1 MADTPVRRRPAPAPA
16 ATPAPEPVRRRPA
29 PVTAPQSAIDKVA
42 EQVAESA
49 LSEPQKREP
58 VNTDIM
64 ISTGSTLLDLAISGG
79 IIRGGGIPGG
89 ILVEMYGP
97 SGTGKSAV
105 MCEILGNVQRKGGL
119 TSTQDPEGRL
129 NAGYAKVYGMNIDP
143 KSYDR
148 PDTVVQAFTNTRKFI
163 ASHFRKKKT
172 DPINAIGTDSLAA
185 LSSELEMSKDGDK
198 MGMKKAKDLNQEMR
212 LTCRDIANSG
222 NLVICTNQE
231 RGEGYD
237 AKTPGGQ
244 AVGYYAS
251 VRLRLTPDHA
261 NDVKKDVKVKE
272 VLGIVDE
279 DDEDDPNTRTEAK
292 KGRKGKSEKGQVE
305 KVLGIRTN
313 IAVVKSS
320 VDDPYRMAYVY
331 IVFGYGIDD
340 VRANL
345 QWMKDMLQTTTYV
358 TPSGKKFQGIAQ
370 AIDSVEKYGEEAAL
384 REQVIDLWEAI
395 ENALK
400 VKRKPKVRI

>member
-1 MADTPVRRRPAPAPA
+1 MADAPARRRPASIPTPSDVLAA
-16 ATPAPEPVRRRPA
+16 AT
-29 PVTAPQSAIDKVA
+29 
-42 EQVAESA
+42 EQVADSA
-49 LSEPQKREP
+49 LSEPQKKQP
-58 VNTDIM
+58 VNTELM

-79 IIRGGGIPGG
+79 IKRGGGIPGG
-89 ILVEMYGP
+89 ILMEMYGP

-105 MCEILGNVQRKGGL
+105 MCEILGNVQTRGGKI
-119 TSTQDPEGRL
+119 STQDPEGRI
-129 NAGYAKVYGMNIDP
+129 NKAYAQVYGMNIDP
-143 KSYDR
+143 RFYDR

-163 ASHFRKKKT
+163 LDNFRKKMT
-172 DPINAIGTDSLAA
+172 DPINGIGTDSLAA

-222 NLVICTNQE
+222 NLVVCTNQE

-251 VRLRLTPDHA
+251 IRLRLTPDHA
-261 NDVKKDVKVKE
+261 NDVKKEIKVKDA
-272 VLGIVDE
+272 LGIVEDEEE
-279 DDEDDPNTRTEAK
+279 DDGNTRAEAK
-292 KGRKGKSEKGQVE
+292 KGRKAKNEKGVVE
-305 KVLGIRTN
+305 KIMGIRTN

-320 VDDPYRMAYVY
+320 IDDPYRMAYVY
-331 IVFGYGIDD
+331 IMFGYGIDD

-370 AIDSVEKYGEEAAL
+370 AIASVEQHNEEAAL

-395 ENALK
+395 ETALK
-400 VKRKPKVRI
+400 IKRKPKVRV